1 MAKAAWLKK
10 ETKLWVER
18 GIINGDQAQQII
30 GLYPEDHKNRLI
42 TVLLILG
49 AILLGA
55 GIILFLASNWQ
66 YLPKW
71 FKVTLVLSQLVL
83 FHLSSQYMHASY
95 PRLSAALSL
104 LGCIMFG
111 AGIWLIAQIFNIN
124 SHFPN
129 GLLFWFLGVLPV
141 AYFLREPLPL
151 SLSAIL
157 LGGWVVAEHSTSP
170 FTIMLAL
177 LFFAAVFHLAYSMRS
192 PFALAVSLLSAVTFI
207 ITEFITFMDKV
218 NRPQDMYSYFDGSF
232 LIPLALL
239 LTAMIISCLAGHPAN
254 DSNRFSLIY
263 SVIGLVLT
271 GVSLYAIS
279 FEYFARGVAGLHSSV
294 LNINALWL
302 LYVLSAATL
311 AYFIFRE
318 KDGYAASLKKYS
330 FWVILDVIILAILV
344 FPIGKTLLMI
354 ALNLLMFAWALW
366 LILSGYQNQN
376 SFYFTLGIVAFIIF
390 TVTEYFNLFWEMMP
404 KSLFFI
410 AGGLVLLLGGY
421 LLERQR
427 RKVISSWQEEA
438 AHEAKS

>member
-1 MAKAAWLKK
+1 MAKSAWLKK

-18 GIINGDQAQQII
+18 GIINGDQAERII

-42 TVLLILG
+42 TVLLVLG

-55 GIILFLASNWQ
+55 GIILFFASNWQ

-71 FKVTLVLSQLVL
+71 FKVTLVLSQLML
-83 FHLSSQYMHASY
+83 FHLSSQYTHSSY

-151 SLSAIL
+151 ALSAVL
-157 LGGWVVAEHSTSP
+157 LGGWVVAEHSTFP

-177 LFFAAVFHLAYSMRS
+177 LFFTAVFYLAYSMRS
-192 PFALAVSLLSAVTFI
+192 PFALAVSLLSAVMFI
-207 ITEFITFMDKV
+207 ITEFIAFMDKA

-239 LTAMIISCLAGHPAN
+239 LTARIISCLAGHPAN
-254 DSNRFSLIY
+254 DINRFSLIY
-263 SVIGLVLT
+263 AVIGLMLT
-271 GVSLYAIS
+271 GISLYAMS

-318 KDGYAASLKKYS
+318 KDGYAAGLKKYS
-330 FWVILDVIILAILV
+330 FWVILDVIILTILI
-344 FPIGKTLLMI
+344 FPIGKAPLMI

-390 TVTEYFNLFWEMMP
+390 TITEYFNLFWEMMP